1 MLTLI
6 CQYIQDSGVVHCI
19 RSRSKAN
26 VHKQHIYTPT
36 EARKN
41 EK

>member
-1 MLTLI
+1 MLNLI

-26 VHKQHIYTPT
+26 AQKQHIYRP
-36 EARKN
+36 AGALRK
-41 EK
+41 

>member
-6 CQYIQDSGVVHCI
+6 CQYIQDCDMVHCI

-26 VHKQHIYTPT
+26 AQKQHIYRP
-36 EARKN
+36 AGALRK
-41 EK
+41 